1 MKDKINPSGNPNKM
15 SKKSKFERYKEQGKV
30 PEMNEIVF
38 DDVVKIL
45 MGKTDFEP
53 RFYDEEI
60 DEYNKG
66 EKEE

>member
-1 MKDKINPSGNPNKM
+1 M
-15 SKKSKFERYKEQGKV
+15 SKKNKFEWYKEQGEI

-53 RFYDEEI
+53 RFYDKEV
-60 DEYNKG
+60 DEDNKKE